1 MLFYQDTTKDWKG
14 ITVTLFWWCMNSYD
28 KTRQDNGN
36 LLDSLCQDVVLLRY
50 KNFIVVNPDK
60 DIRLCRTLKTQYY
73 KNSIANIFHKGTF
86 GCSGVIQIVRE

>member
-1 MLFYQDTTKDWKG
+1 
-14 ITVTLFWWCMNSYD
+14 
-28 KTRQDNGN
+28 
-36 LLDSLCQDVVLLRY
+36 VLLKY

-60 DIRLCRTLKTQYY
+60 DTRLCRTLKTQYY